1 MNTQGTTMTTSA
13 TTPVPAAASASF
25 AGPEIDPRDA
35 QAALSRGECAL
46 VDVREADEH
55 ARERIAG
62 SVLLPLSAL
71 SPQEVRALGANRVAI
86 HCKSG
91 RRGADAVARCAGL
104 ADVGISVANV
114 RGGIEAWK
122 AAGLPTVVDTK
133 RSRLSVMQQTQIV
146 IGTCVF
152 AGTALGFLVHPGFLA
167 IPAFMGAGLVFAGST
182 GFCGMAV
189 MLGKL
194 PWNRVP
200 AAACKAS

>member
-1 MNTQGTTMTTSA
+1 MTTAA
-13 TTPVPAAASASF
+13 TTNITTAA
-25 AGPEIDPRDA
+25 EIDPRDA
-35 QAALSRGECAL
+35 QAALSRSECVL

-71 SPQEVRALGANRVAI
+71 TPQQVNALGANRVAI

-104 ADVGISVANV
+104 AAAGITVVNV

-122 AAGLPTVVDTK
+122 AAGLPTIVDTA
-133 RSRLSVMQQTQIV
+133 RPRISVMQQTQIV

-152 AGTALGFLVHPGFLA
+152 AGTALGFLLHPGFLA
-167 IPAFMGAGLVFAGST
+167 IPAFMGAGLVFAGAT

-189 MLGKL
+189 AIGKL

-200 AAACKAS
+200 TASCGA

>member
-1 MNTQGTTMTTSA
+1 MTTAA
-13 TTPVPAAASASF
+13 TTNISTAA
-25 AGPEIDPRDA
+25 EIDPRDA
-35 QAALSRGECAL
+35 QAALSRSECVL
-46 VDVREADEH
+46 VDVREADEY

-71 SPQEVRALGANRVAI
+71 TPQQVNALGANRVAI

-104 ADVGISVANV
+104 AAAGITVVNV

-122 AAGLPTVVDTK
+122 AAGLPTIVDTA
-133 RSRLSVMQQTQIV
+133 RPRISVMQQTQIV

-167 IPAFMGAGLVFAGST
+167 IPAFMGAGLVFAGAT

-189 MLGKL
+189 AIGKL

-200 AAACKAS
+200 TASCGA

>member
-1 MNTQGTTMTTSA
+1 MTTAA
-13 TTPVPAAASASF
+13 TTNISTAA
-25 AGPEIDPRDA
+25 EIDPRDA
-35 QAALSRGECAL
+35 QAALSRSECVL

-71 SPQEVRALGANRVAI
+71 TPQQVNALGANRVAI

-104 ADVGISVANV
+104 AAAGITVVNV

-122 AAGLPTVVDTK
+122 AAGLPTIVDTA
-133 RSRLSVMQQTQIV
+133 RPRISVMQQTQIV

-167 IPAFMGAGLVFAGST
+167 IPAFMGAGLVFAGAT

-189 MLGKL
+189 AIGKL

-200 AAACKAS
+200 TASCGA

>member
-1 MNTQGTTMTTSA
+1 MTTAA
-13 TTPVPAAASASF
+13 TTTIS
-25 AGPEIDPRDA
+25 GTGEIEPRDA
-35 QAALSRGECAL
+35 QAALARGECLL

-71 SPQEVRALGANRVAI
+71 TPKQVAALGANRVAI

-104 ADVGISVANV
+104 ADAGISVVNV

-122 AAGLPTVVDTK
+122 AAGLPTIVDTG
-133 RSRLSVMQQTQIV
+133 RPRLSVMQQTQIV

-152 AGTALGFLVHPGFLA
+152 AGTALGFFVHPGFLA

-200 AAACKAS
+200 AASCKA

>member
-1 MNTQGTTMTTSA
+1 MTTAA
-13 TTPVPAAASASF
+13 TTTNAPTA
-25 AGPEIDPRDA
+25 EIDPRDA
-35 QAALSRGECAL
+35 QAALSRGECVL

-71 SPQEVRALGANRVAI
+71 SPQKIAALGANRVAI

-104 ADVGISVANV
+104 AAAGITVVNV
-114 RGGIEAWK
+114 NGGIEAWK
-122 AAGLPTVVDTK
+122 AAGLPTIVDTA
-133 RSRLSVMQQTQIV
+133 RPRISVMQQTQIV

-152 AGTALGFLVHPGFLA
+152 AGTALGFLLHPGFLA
-167 IPAFMGAGLVFAGST
+167 IPAFMGAGLVFAGTT

-189 MLGKL
+189 AIGKL

-200 AAACKAS
+200 TASCGA

>member
-1 MNTQGTTMTTSA
+1 MTTAA
-13 TTPVPAAASASF
+13 TTNITTAA
-25 AGPEIDPRDA
+25 EIDPRDA
-35 QAALSRGECAL
+35 QAALSRSECVL

-71 SPQEVRALGANRVAI
+71 TPQQVNALGANRVAI

-104 ADVGISVANV
+104 AAAGITVVNV

-122 AAGLPTVVDTK
+122 AAGLPTIVDTA
-133 RSRLSVMQQTQIV
+133 RPRISVMQQTQIV

-167 IPAFMGAGLVFAGST
+167 IPAFMGAGLVFAGAT

-189 MLGKL
+189 AIGKL

-200 AAACKAS
+200 TASCGA

>member
-1 MNTQGTTMTTSA
+1 VKDNMTTAA
-13 TTPVPAAASASF
+13 TTTNAPAA
-25 AGPEIDPRDA
+25 EIDPRDA
-35 QAALSRGECAL
+35 QAALSRGECVL

-62 SVLLPLSAL
+62 SMLLPLSAL
-71 SPQEVRALGANRVAI
+71 SPQKIATLGANRVAI

-104 ADVGISVANV
+104 AAAGITVVNV

-122 AAGLPTVVDTK
+122 AAGLPTIVDTA
-133 RSRLSVMQQTQIV
+133 RPRISVMQQTQIV

-167 IPAFMGAGLVFAGST
+167 IPAFMGAGLVFAGTT

-189 MLGKL
+189 AIGKL
-194 PWNRVP
+194 PWNRMP
-200 AAACKAS
+200 TASCGA

>member
-1 MNTQGTTMTTSA
+1 MSTMQ
-13 TTPVPAAASASF
+13 TTPTIPS
-25 AGPEIDPRDA
+25 GEIEPRDA
-35 QAALSRGECAL
+35 QVALARGECVL

-71 SPQEVRALGANRVAI
+71 TPKQITALGANRVAI

-104 ADVGISVANV
+104 ADAGITVVNV

-122 AAGLPTVVDTK
+122 AAGLPTVVDTA
-133 RSRLSVMQQTQIV
+133 RPRLSVMQQTQIV

-189 MLGKL
+189 AIGKL

-200 AAACKAS
+200 SASCSA

>member
-1 MNTQGTTMTTSA
+1 MSTSA
-13 TTPVPAAASASF
+13 TNPAPAAASVNFSAT
-25 AGPEIDPRDA
+25 EIDPREA
-35 QAALSRGECAL
+35 QAALASGACVL

-71 SPQEVRALGANRVAI
+71 SPQQIVALGANRVAI

-122 AAGLPTVVDTK
+122 AAGLPTLVDAG
-133 RSRLSVMQQTQIV
+133 RPRLSVMQQTQIV
-146 IGTCVF
+146 IGACVL

-189 MLGKL
+189 AIGKL
-194 PWNRVP
+194 PWNRAPV
-200 AAACKAS
+200 AACRA

>member
-1 MNTQGTTMTTSA
+1 MTTAA
-13 TTPVPAAASASF
+13 TTTNAPTAA
-25 AGPEIDPRDA
+25 IDPRDA
-35 QAALSRGECAL
+35 QAALSRGECVL

-71 SPQEVRALGANRVAI
+71 SPQKIAALGANRVAI

-104 ADVGISVANV
+104 AAAGITVVNV
-114 RGGIEAWK
+114 NGGIEAWK
-122 AAGLPTVVDTK
+122 AAGLPTIVDTA
-133 RSRLSVMQQTQIV
+133 RPRISVMQQTQIV

-152 AGTALGFLVHPGFLA
+152 AGTALGFLLHPGFLA
-167 IPAFMGAGLVFAGST
+167 IPAFMGAGLVFAGTT

-189 MLGKL
+189 AIGKL

-200 AAACKAS
+200 TASCGA

>member
-1 MNTQGTTMTTSA
+1 MTTAA
-13 TTPVPAAASASF
+13 TTNITTAA
-25 AGPEIDPRDA
+25 EIDPRDA
-35 QAALSRGECAL
+35 QAALSRSECVL

-71 SPQEVRALGANRVAI
+71 TPQQVNALGANRVAI

-104 ADVGISVANV
+104 AAAGITVVNV

-122 AAGLPTVVDTK
+122 AAGLPTIVDTA
-133 RSRLSVMQQTQIV
+133 RPRISVMQQTQIV

-152 AGTALGFLVHPGFLA
+152 AGTALGFLLHPGFLA
-167 IPAFMGAGLVFAGST
+167 IPAFMGAGLVFAGTT

-189 MLGKL
+189 AIGKL

-200 AAACKAS
+200 TASCGA

>member
-1 MNTQGTTMTTSA
+1 MTT
-13 TTPVPAAASASF
+13 TTTANTTTNTTTT
-25 AGPEIDPRDA
+25 GEIEPRDA
-35 QAALSRGECAL
+35 QAALARGECVL

-71 SPQEVRALGANRVAI
+71 TPKQITALGANRVAI

-104 ADVGISVANV
+104 ADAGIAVINV

-122 AAGLPTVVDTK
+122 AAGLPTVVDTA
-133 RSRLSVMQQTQIV
+133 RPRLSVMQQTQIV
-146 IGTCVF
+146 IGTCVL
-152 AGTALGFLVHPGFLA
+152 AGTVLGFVVHPGFLA

-189 MLGKL
+189 VLGKL

-200 AAACKAS
+200 NASCNA

>member
-1 MNTQGTTMTTSA
+1 MTTAA
-13 TTPVPAAASASF
+13 TTTNAPAA
-25 AGPEIDPRDA
+25 EIDPRDA
-35 QAALSRGECAL
+35 QTALSRGECVL

-71 SPQEVRALGANRVAI
+71 TPQQVNALGANRVAI

-104 ADVGISVANV
+104 AAAGITVVNV

-122 AAGLPTVVDTK
+122 AAGLPTIVDTA
-133 RSRLSVMQQTQIV
+133 RPRISVMQQTQIV
-146 IGTCVF
+146 IGACVF
-152 AGTALGFLVHPGFLA
+152 AGTALGFLLHPGFLA
-167 IPAFMGAGLVFAGST
+167 IPAFMGAGLVFAGTT

-189 MLGKL
+189 AIGKL

-200 AAACKAS
+200 TASCGA

>member
-1 MNTQGTTMTTSA
+1 VKDNMTTAA
-13 TTPVPAAASASF
+13 TTTNAPAA
-25 AGPEIDPRDA
+25 EIDPRDA
-35 QAALSRGECAL
+35 QAALSRGECVL

-62 SVLLPLSAL
+62 SMLLPLSAL
-71 SPQEVRALGANRVAI
+71 SPQKIAALGANRVAI

-104 ADVGISVANV
+104 AAAGITVVNV

-122 AAGLPTVVDTK
+122 AAGLPTIVDTA
-133 RSRLSVMQQTQIV
+133 RPRISVMQQTQIV

-167 IPAFMGAGLVFAGST
+167 IPAFMGAGLVFAGTT

-189 MLGKL
+189 AIGKL
-194 PWNRVP
+194 PWNRMP
-200 AAACKAS
+200 TASCGA

>member
-1 MNTQGTTMTTSA
+1 VNFSA
-13 TTPVPAAASASF
+13 A
-25 AGPEIDPRDA
+25 EIDPREA
-35 QAALSRGECAL
+35 QAALAGGACVL
-46 VDVREADEH
+46 VDVREADDH

-71 SPQEVRALGANRVAI
+71 SPQQIVALGANRVAI

-122 AAGLPTVVDTK
+122 AAGLPTLVDAG
-133 RSRLSVMQQTQIV
+133 RPRLSVMQQTQIV
-146 IGTCVF
+146 IGACVL
-152 AGTALGFLVHPGFLA
+152 AGTALGFFVHAGFLA

-189 MLGKL
+189 AIGKL
-194 PWNRVP
+194 PWNRAPV
-200 AAACKAS
+200 AACRA

>member
-1 MNTQGTTMTTSA
+1 MTSA
-13 TTPVPAAASASF
+13 TTNATTTSTATSS
-25 AGPEIDPRDA
+25 EIDPRDA
-35 QAALSRGECAL
+35 QAAIARGECVL
-46 VDVREADEH
+46 VDVREPDEH

-71 SPQEVRALGANRVAI
+71 TPQKIHSLGANRVAI

-104 ADVGISVANV
+104 ADAGIAVVNV

-122 AAGLPTVVDTK
+122 AAGLPTIVDTG
-133 RSRLSVMQQTQIV
+133 RPRLSVMQQTQIL

-152 AGTALGFLVHPGFLA
+152 AGTALGFFVHPGFLA

-189 MLGKL
+189 VLGKL

-200 AAACKAS
+200 TASCKV

>member
-1 MNTQGTTMTTSA
+1 MVASMTNA
-13 TTPVPAAASASF
+13 IK
-25 AGPEIDPRDA
+25 EID
-35 QAALSRGECAL
+35 ALALKGQLDRGECVL

-71 SPQEVRALGANRVAI
+71 TPKQITALGANRVAI

-104 ADVGISVANV
+104 ADAGIVVTNV

-122 AAGLPTVVDTK
+122 AAGLPTVIDTG
-133 RSRLSVMQQTQIV
+133 RPRLSVMQQTQIV

-200 AAACKAS
+200 ATTCKA

>member
-1 MNTQGTTMTTSA
+1 MTTAATNPGFSA
-13 TTPVPAAASASF
+13 TGS
-25 AGPEIDPRDA
+25 EIDPRDA
-35 QAALSRGECAL
+35 QSAIARGECVL
-46 VDVREADEH
+46 VDVREPDEH

-62 SVLLPLSAL
+62 SVLLPLSAVT
-71 SPQEVRALGANRVAI
+71 PQKIAALGANRVAI

-104 ADVGISVANV
+104 ADAGITVVNV
-114 RGGIEAWK
+114 RGGIEAWR
-122 AAGLPTVVDTK
+122 ASGLPTVVDTA
-133 RSRLSVMQQTQIV
+133 RPRLSVMQQTQIV

-152 AGTALGFLVHPGFLA
+152 AGTALGFFVHPGFLA

-194 PWNRVP
+194 PWNRVSAP
-200 AAACKAS
+200 TGRP

>member
-1 MNTQGTTMTTSA
+1 MSTMQ
-13 TTPVPAAASASF
+13 TTPTIPS
-25 AGPEIDPRDA
+25 GEIEPRDA
-35 QAALSRGECAL
+35 QAALARGECVL

-62 SVLLPLSAL
+62 SVLLPLSGL
-71 SPQEVRALGANRVAI
+71 TPKQVTALGANRVAI

-104 ADVGISVANV
+104 ADAGITVVNV

-122 AAGLPTVVDTK
+122 TAGLPTIVDTG
-133 RSRLSVMQQTQIV
+133 RPRLSVMQQTQIV

-152 AGTALGFLVHPGFLA
+152 TGTALGFFVHPGFLA

-200 AAACKAS
+200 SASCRA

>member
-1 MNTQGTTMTTSA
+1 MTTTTASA
-13 TTPVPAAASASF
+13 TT
-25 AGPEIDPRDA
+25 AGEIDARDA
-35 QAALSRGECAL
+35 QAAMLRGECVL

-71 SPQEVRALGANRVAI
+71 TPQQITALGANRIAI

-91 RRGADAVARCAGL
+91 RRGADAVARCGGL
-104 ADVGISVANV
+104 ADAGITVVNV

-122 AAGLPTVVDTK
+122 AAGLPTVVDTA
-133 RSRLSVMQQTQIV
+133 RPRLSVMQQTQIV

-152 AGTALGFLVHPGFLA
+152 AGTALGFFVHPGFLA

-194 PWNRVP
+194 PWNRV
-200 AAACKAS
+200 AGASCKA

>member
-1 MNTQGTTMTTSA
+1 MTTTA
-13 TTPVPAAASASF
+13 TTTNAPAA
-25 AGPEIDPRDA
+25 EIDPRDA
-35 QAALSRGECAL
+35 QAALSRGECVL
-46 VDVREADEH
+46 VDVREPDEH

-71 SPQEVRALGANRVAI
+71 SPQKIAALGANRVAI

-104 ADVGISVANV
+104 AAAGITVVNV
-114 RGGIEAWK
+114 HGGIEAWK
-122 AAGLPTVVDTK
+122 AAGLPTIVDTA
-133 RSRLSVMQQTQIV
+133 RPRISVMQQTQIV

-167 IPAFMGAGLVFAGST
+167 IPAFMGAGLVFAGAT

-189 MLGKL
+189 AIGKL
-194 PWNRVP
+194 PWNRMP
-200 AAACKAS
+200 TASCGA

>member
-1 MNTQGTTMTTSA
+1 MSTSA
-13 TTPVPAAASASF
+13 TNPAPAAVSVNFSAT
-25 AGPEIDPRDA
+25 EIDPREA
-35 QAALSRGECAL
+35 QAALASGVCVL

-71 SPQEVRALGANRVAI
+71 SPQQIVALGANRVAI

-122 AAGLPTVVDTK
+122 AAGLPTLVDAG
-133 RSRLSVMQQTQIV
+133 RPRLSVMQQTQIV
-146 IGTCVF
+146 IGACVL

-189 MLGKL
+189 AIGKL
-194 PWNRVP
+194 PWNRAPV
-200 AAACKAS
+200 AACRA

>member
-1 MNTQGTTMTTSA
+1 MTTAA
-13 TTPVPAAASASF
+13 TTNITTAA
-25 AGPEIDPRDA
+25 EIDPRDA
-35 QAALSRGECAL
+35 QAALSRSECVL

-71 SPQEVRALGANRVAI
+71 SPQQIVALGANRVAI

-104 ADVGISVANV
+104 AAAGITVVNV

-122 AAGLPTVVDTK
+122 AAGLPTIVDTA
-133 RSRLSVMQQTQIV
+133 RPRISVMQQTQIV

-167 IPAFMGAGLVFAGST
+167 IPAFMGAGLVFAGAT

-189 MLGKL
+189 AIGKL

-200 AAACKAS
+200 TASCGA

>member
-1 MNTQGTTMTTSA
+1 MTTAA
-13 TTPVPAAASASF
+13 TTNITTAA
-25 AGPEIDPRDA
+25 EIDPRDA
-35 QAALSRGECAL
+35 QAALSRSECVL

-71 SPQEVRALGANRVAI
+71 SPQQIVALGANRVAI

-104 ADVGISVANV
+104 AAVGIEVVNV

-122 AAGLPTVVDTK
+122 VAGLPTIVDAG
-133 RSRLSVMQQTQIV
+133 RPRLSVMQQTQIV
-146 IGTCVF
+146 VGACVF

-189 MLGKL
+189 AIGKL
-194 PWNRVP
+194 PWNRTPV
-200 AAACKAS
+200 AACRA

>member
-1 MNTQGTTMTTSA
+1 MTTAA
-13 TTPVPAAASASF
+13 TTNITTAA
-25 AGPEIDPRDA
+25 EIDPRDA
-35 QAALSRGECAL
+35 QAALSRSECVL

-71 SPQEVRALGANRVAI
+71 TPQQVNALGANRVAI

-104 ADVGISVANV
+104 AAAGITVVNV

-122 AAGLPTVVDTK
+122 AAGLPTIVDTA
-133 RSRLSVMQQTQIV
+133 RPRISVMQQTQIV

-167 IPAFMGAGLVFAGST
+167 IPAFMGAGLVFAGTT

-189 MLGKL
+189 AIGKL

-200 AAACKAS
+200 TASCGA

>member
-1 MNTQGTTMTTSA
+1 MTSA
-13 TTPVPAAASASF
+13 TTTTTTTTIT
-25 AGPEIDPRDA
+25 GTGEIDPRDA
-35 QAALSRGECAL
+35 QAALARGECVL

-71 SPQEVRALGANRVAI
+71 TPKQVTALGANRVVI

-104 ADVGISVANV
+104 ADAGIAVVNV

-122 AAGLPTVVDTK
+122 AAGLPTVVDT
-133 RSRLSVMQQTQIV
+133 RRPRLSVMQQTQIV
-146 IGTCVF
+146 IGTFVF
-152 AGTALGFLVHPGFLA
+152 AGTALGFFVHPGFLA

-189 MLGKL
+189 LLGKL
-194 PWNRVP
+194 PWNRMP
-200 AAACKAS
+200 AASCKA

>member
-1 MNTQGTTMTTSA
+1 MTTAA
-13 TTPVPAAASASF
+13 TTNITTAA
-25 AGPEIDPRDA
+25 EIDPRDA
-35 QAALSRGECAL
+35 QAALSRSECVL

-62 SVLLPLSAL
+62 SVLLPLSTL
-71 SPQEVRALGANRVAI
+71 TPQQVNALGANRVAI

-104 ADVGISVANV
+104 AAAGITVVNV

-122 AAGLPTVVDTK
+122 AAGLPTIVDTA
-133 RSRLSVMQQTQIV
+133 RPRISVMQQTQIV

-167 IPAFMGAGLVFAGST
+167 IPAFMGAGLVFAGAT

-189 MLGKL
+189 AIGKL

-200 AAACKAS
+200 TASCGA

>member
-1 MNTQGTTMTTSA
+1 MSTAA
-13 TTPVPAAASASF
+13 TTTNSPLS
-25 AGPEIDPRDA
+25 EIEPLDA
-35 QAALSRGECAL
+35 QAAIARGEFVL

-71 SPQEVRALGANRVAI
+71 TPQKVASLGSNRVAI

-104 ADVGISVANV
+104 ADAGITVVNV

-122 AAGLPTVVDTK
+122 TAGLPTIVDTG
-133 RSRLSVMQQTQIV
+133 RPRLSVMQQTQIV

-189 MLGKL
+189 AIGKL

-200 AAACKAS
+200 SASCSA

>member
-1 MNTQGTTMTTSA
+1 MTTAATTMN
-13 TTPVPAAASASF
+13 ASVA
-25 AGPEIDPRDA
+25 EIDPRDA
-35 QAALSRGECAL
+35 QTALSRGECVL

-71 SPQEVRALGANRVAI
+71 TPQQVNALGANRVAI

-104 ADVGISVANV
+104 AAAGITVVHV

-122 AAGLPTVVDTK
+122 AAGLPTIVDTA
-133 RSRLSVMQQTQIV
+133 RPRISVMQQTQIV

-167 IPAFMGAGLVFAGST
+167 IPAFMGAGLVFAGTT

-189 MLGKL
+189 AIGKL

-200 AAACKAS
+200 TASCGA

>member
-1 MNTQGTTMTTSA
+1 MTTAA
-13 TTPVPAAASASF
+13 TTNITTAA
-25 AGPEIDPRDA
+25 EIDPRDA
-35 QAALSRGECAL
+35 QAALSRSECVL

-71 SPQEVRALGANRVAI
+71 SPQQIVALGANRVAI

-122 AAGLPTVVDTK
+122 AAGLPTIVDAG
-133 RSRLSVMQQTQIV
+133 RPRLSVMQQTQIV
-146 IGTCVF
+146 IGACVF
-152 AGTALGFLVHPGFLA
+152 AGTALGFLVHPGVLA

-189 MLGKL
+189 AIGKL
-194 PWNRVP
+194 PWNRAPV
-200 AAACKAS
+200 AACRA

>member
-1 MNTQGTTMTTSA
+1 MTNAA
-13 TTPVPAAASASF
+13 TTTNAPAA
-25 AGPEIDPRDA
+25 EIDPRDA
-35 QAALSRGECAL
+35 QAALSRGECVL

-71 SPQEVRALGANRVAI
+71 SPQKIAALGANRVAI

-104 ADVGISVANV
+104 AAAGITVVNV
-114 RGGIEAWK
+114 NGGIEAWK
-122 AAGLPTVVDTK
+122 AAGLPTIVDTA
-133 RSRLSVMQQTQIV
+133 RPRISVMQQTQIV

-152 AGTALGFLVHPGFLA
+152 AGTALGFLLHPGFLA
-167 IPAFMGAGLVFAGST
+167 IPAFMGAGLVFAGTT

-189 MLGKL
+189 AIGKL

-200 AAACKAS
+200 TASCGA

>member
-1 MNTQGTTMTTSA
+1 MPTSA
-13 TTPVPAAASASF
+13 TTPAPATASVNFSAA
-25 AGPEIDPRDA
+25 EIDPREA
-35 QAALSRGECAL
+35 QAALASGACVL

-62 SVLLPLSAL
+62 GVLLPLSAL
-71 SPQEVRALGANRVAI
+71 SPQQIVALGANRVAI

-122 AAGLPTVVDTK
+122 AAGLPTLVDAG
-133 RSRLSVMQQTQIV
+133 RPRLSVMQQTQIV
-146 IGTCVF
+146 IGACVL

-189 MLGKL
+189 AIGKL
-194 PWNRVP
+194 PWNRAPV
-200 AAACKAS
+200 AACRA

>member
-1 MNTQGTTMTTSA
+1 VKDNMTTAA
-13 TTPVPAAASASF
+13 TTTNAPAA
-25 AGPEIDPRDA
+25 EIDPRDA
-35 QAALSRGECAL
+35 QAALSRGECVL

-62 SVLLPLSAL
+62 SMLLPLSAL
-71 SPQEVRALGANRVAI
+71 SPQKIAALGANRVAI

-104 ADVGISVANV
+104 AAAGITVVNV

-122 AAGLPTVVDTK
+122 AAGLPTIVDTA
-133 RSRLSVMQQTQIV
+133 RPRISVMQQTQIV

-167 IPAFMGAGLVFAGST
+167 IPAFMGAGLVFAGTT

-189 MLGKL
+189 AIGKL

-200 AAACKAS
+200 TASCGA

>member
-1 MNTQGTTMTTSA
+1 MQ
-13 TTPVPAAASASF
+13 TTPTIPS
-25 AGPEIDPRDA
+25 GEIEPRDA
-35 QAALSRGECAL
+35 QAALARGECVL
-46 VDVREADEH
+46 GDVREADEH

-71 SPQEVRALGANRVAI
+71 TPKQVTALGANRVAI

-104 ADVGISVANV
+104 ADAGITVVNV

-122 AAGLPTVVDTK
+122 TAGLPTIVDTG
-133 RSRLSVMQQTQIV
+133 RPRLSVMQQTQIV

-152 AGTALGFLVHPGFLA
+152 TGTALGFFVHPGFLA

-200 AAACKAS
+200 SASCRA